1 VDVATLFGGYRG
13 RVDLLVTSPPYATAL
28 PYLDTDRLS
37 LIVLGLLP
45 HKEHRNVEAYMVGT
59 REVTESERTA
69 SWKEYCRRK
78 KELPRNI
85 QTLID
90 SIADANHGDGVGF
103 RRRNLPALLGRYFLS
118 MRDAMRSALVLMK
131 PGARAF
137 YVVGNNSTEVQGTK
151 VDIPTDMLLF
161 EIAATVG
168 WKQEELINME
178 LLPSRDI
185 FRENRGS
192 KETILCLRA

>member
-1 VDVATLFGGYRG
+1 
-13 RVDLLVTSPPYATAL
+13 
-28 PYLDTDRLS
+28 
-37 LIVLGLLP
+37 
-45 HKEHRNVEAYMVGT
+45 
-59 REVTESERTA
+59 
-69 SWKEYCRRK
+69 
-78 KELPRNI
+78 
-85 QTLID
+85 
-90 SIADANHGDGVGF
+90 
-103 RRRNLPALLGRYFLS
+103 